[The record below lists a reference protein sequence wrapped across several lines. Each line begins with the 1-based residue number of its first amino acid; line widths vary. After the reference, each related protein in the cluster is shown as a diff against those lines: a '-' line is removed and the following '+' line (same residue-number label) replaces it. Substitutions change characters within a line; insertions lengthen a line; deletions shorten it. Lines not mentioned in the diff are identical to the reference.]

1 MNDPNELYKIIL
13 FLLKYLGHAL
23 IASCEVIFILQ
34 KLL

>member
-1 MNDPNELYKIIL
+1 MNDPNELYKIL

-34 KLL
+34 KLF